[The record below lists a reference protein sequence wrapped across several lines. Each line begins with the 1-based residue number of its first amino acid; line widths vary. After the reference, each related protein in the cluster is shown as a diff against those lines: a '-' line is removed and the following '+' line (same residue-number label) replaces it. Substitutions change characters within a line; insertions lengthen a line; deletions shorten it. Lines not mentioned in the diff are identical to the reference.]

1 MPGPDHEW
9 LRAAVALSRRCRP
22 SRTAFSV
29 GAIVVAADGVEVA
42 WGFSR
47 EQGEHDHAEE
57 VALRKADRAGI
68 PVLGATVYSSLE
80 PCGARR
86 SAPVPCAQ
94 LIVRHGIGR
103 VVFALVEPDVFVS
116 PFGGAALRSS
126 GVTVVVLAAFAAE
139 VREINAHLLGGTGP

>member
-1 MPGPDHEW
+1 MAGPDYEW
-9 LRAAVALSRRCRP
+9 LAEAVALSRLCPP

-29 GAIVVAADGVEVA
+29 GAVVVAADGVEVA
-42 WGFSR
+42 RGFSR

-68 PVLGATVYSSLE
+68 PVLGATMYSSLE

-86 SAPVPCAQ
+86 SAPLPCAQ
-94 LIVRHGIGR
+94 LILRHGIRR
-103 VVFALVEPDVFVS
+103 VVFALAEPDVFVS
-116 PFGGAALRSS
+116 PFGATALRSS
-126 GVTVVVLAAFAAE
+126 GVTVVVVDALAAD